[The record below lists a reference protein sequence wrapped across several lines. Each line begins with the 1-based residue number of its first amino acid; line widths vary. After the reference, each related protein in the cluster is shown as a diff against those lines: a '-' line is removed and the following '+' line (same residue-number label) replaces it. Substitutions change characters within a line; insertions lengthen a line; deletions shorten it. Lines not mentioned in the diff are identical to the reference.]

1 MIKVIN
7 RLVSSGFAKVE
18 FRKATPCE
26 LWNKVKDKL
35 TAWLFSH
42 YYGLYQGCALAE
54 LWKDASVDDTVYDVM
69 SQLTE

>member
-1 MIKVIN
+1 MIKVVN
-7 RLVSSGFAKVE
+7 RLVGSGFAKVE

-35 TAWLFSH
+35 TDWLLSH

-54 LWKDASVDDTVYDVM
+54 L
-69 SQLTE
+69 